1 MAHFQSG
8 FHASSDSSTME
19 IDKLTFLGNY
29 NDEASW
35 VGVHARQG
43 AEVTVQNSVFQEN
56 LNIVWGILSETT
68 ASFVESKVTVLDCR
82 FESNS
87 EGVSKAPAC
96 LTCCCVP
103 GLCEF

>member
-1 MAHFQSG
+1 M
-8 FHASSDSSTME
+8 
-19 IDKLTFLGNY
+19 TFLRNY

-43 AEVTVQNSVFQEN
+43 AEVTVQNSVFHEN
-56 LNIVWGILSETT
+56 LNMLWGVLSETT

-82 FESNS
+82 FEKNS
-87 EGVSKAPAC
+87 EGVSTRTAPAC